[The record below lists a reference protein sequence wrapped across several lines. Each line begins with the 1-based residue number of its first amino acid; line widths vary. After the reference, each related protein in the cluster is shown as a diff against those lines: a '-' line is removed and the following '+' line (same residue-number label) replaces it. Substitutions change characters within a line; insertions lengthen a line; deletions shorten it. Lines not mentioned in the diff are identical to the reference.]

1 MPPYVSN
8 NKKDVV
14 TASIWHA
21 LGTGSAGPAGGGGI
35 QEVDSPKK
43 IQVIGRDNIDS
54 NEQRESQ
61 ELQPVDANAIMD
73 ANQDSGKLN
82 LW

>member
-1 MPPYVSN
+1 
-8 NKKDVV
+8 
-14 TASIWHA
+14 
-21 LGTGSAGPAGGGGI
+21 
-35 QEVDSPKK
+35 VDSPKK